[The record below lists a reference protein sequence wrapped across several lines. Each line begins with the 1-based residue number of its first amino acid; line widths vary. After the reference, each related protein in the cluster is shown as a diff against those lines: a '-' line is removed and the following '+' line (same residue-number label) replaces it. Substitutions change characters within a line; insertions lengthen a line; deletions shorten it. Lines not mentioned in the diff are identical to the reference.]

1 MLHVILYQPEIP
13 PNTGNIIRLCAVTGA
28 VLHLVEPLGFR
39 LTDSRLK
46 RAGLDYHDMT
56 SIRRYSCWAEFLD
69 HSPASRIWGF
79 STRARKCYSK
89 AVFRDNDGLLFGPET
104 RGLPEPL
111 LDDLGRNRS
120 LRLPMLEGA
129 RSLNLSNS
137 VAVALYEAWRQL
149 EFQILLT

>member
-1 MLHVILYQPEIP
+1 
-13 PNTGNIIRLCAVTGA
+13 
-28 VLHLVEPLGFR
+28 
-39 LTDSRLK
+39 
-46 RAGLDYHDMT
+46 
-56 SIRRYSCWAEFLD
+56 
-69 HSPASRIWGF
+69 
-79 STRARKCYSK
+79 
-89 AVFRDNDGLLFGPET
+89 VFRDNDGLLFGPET